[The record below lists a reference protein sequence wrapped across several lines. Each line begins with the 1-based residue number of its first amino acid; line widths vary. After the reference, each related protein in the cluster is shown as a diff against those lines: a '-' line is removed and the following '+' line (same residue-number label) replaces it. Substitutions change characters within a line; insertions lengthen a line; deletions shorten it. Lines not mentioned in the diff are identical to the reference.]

1 MKSPIIVEC
10 RFNKSKEVVWKAI
23 TELNQMTQWFFEN
36 IPDFKA
42 ETGFKTKFNVKAPSR
57 DFMHLWEILEVIDYE
72 KIVYDWRYE
81 GIEGIGKITFN
92 ITKENNQTVLTLINE
107 GLESFP
113 QNKYPEFTEESC
125 YGGWNYFLNER
136 LADYLSKL

>member
-1 MKSPIIVEC
+1 
-10 RFNKSKEVVWKAI
+10 
-23 TELNQMTQWFFEN
+23 
-36 IPDFKA
+36 
-42 ETGFKTKFNVKAPSR
+42 
-57 DFMHLWEILEVIDYE
+57 LWEILEVIDYE

-81 GIEGIGKITFN
+81 GMEGIGKITFN

-107 GLESFP
+107 GLDSFP

-136 LADYLSKL
+136 LANYLSKL